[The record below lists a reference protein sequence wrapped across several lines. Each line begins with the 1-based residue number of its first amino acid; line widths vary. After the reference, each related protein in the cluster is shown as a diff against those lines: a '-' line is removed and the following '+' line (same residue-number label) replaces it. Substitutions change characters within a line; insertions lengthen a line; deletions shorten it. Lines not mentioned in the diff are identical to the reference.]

1 MKAIIPE
8 VECYKLYDKVIAKD
22 VEAIAELSRTNQ
34 KDNSICVGMLYN
46 ESLDTKYIFQ
56 VIKIFYNCIRGSV
69 TIYIDTNRRIFKELK
84 KQNPSL
90 NLKKINWFN
99 KNKVLYVIRPGY
111 LKSLHKDSFSKERF
125 YTTDLM
131 EDIWYAYYEP
141 KVEEELNDI

>member
-22 VEAIAELSRTNQ
+22 VEAIAELGRLNE
-34 KDNSICVGMLYN
+34 KENSTCVGFLYDG
-46 ESLDTKYIFQ
+46 SLNTKYIFQ
-56 VIKIFYNCIRGSV
+56 IMKIFNSCIKGSV
-69 TIYIDTNRRIFKELK
+69 TIYVETNKKTFKELK

-90 NLKKINWFN
+90 NLKKINCFN
-99 KNKVLYVIRPGY
+99 RNNVLYIIRPGY
-111 LKSLHKDSFSKERF
+111 LNSLHKDYFSKDRF
-125 YTTDLM
+125 YTINLM